1 MSTTTGAL
9 AGLVIGAVVGI
20 GGMMLWHHGSLTGMD
35 HGEMAM
41 AGDGMA
47 MDHSG
52 MAGMGDMPMT
62 GDPDYDFMAGMVPH
76 HQSAIDMA
84 NVVLETTEDP
94 QVRQLAE
101 NILATQQAEIDE
113 MNAWLAA
120 NPQ

>member
-9 AGLVIGAVVGI
+9 AGLVIGAVIGI
-20 GGMMLWHHGSLTGMD
+20 GGMMLWHHGSLTMD
-35 HGEMAM
+35 HGAM
-41 AGDGMA
+41 DQGGMA
-47 MDHSG
+47 MDHFG

-62 GDPDYDFMAGMVPH
+62 GNPDHDFMAGMVPH

-84 NVVLETTEDP
+84 NTVLETTEDP

>member
-9 AGLVIGAVVGI
+9 AGLVIGAIVGI
-20 GGMMLWHHGSLTGMD
+20 GGMMLWDHGSLTGMD
-35 HGEMAM
+35 HGMM
-41 AGDGMA
+41 GHNGMA
-47 MDHSG
+47 MDHDG
-52 MAGMGDMPMT
+52 MAGMGEMPMT
-62 GDPDYDFMAGMVPH
+62 GDTDHDFMAGMVPH

-84 NVVLETTEDP
+84 NTVLETTEDP

-120 NPQ
+120 NQQ

>member
-1 MSTTTGAL
+1 MIMSTATGAI

-20 GGMMLWHHGSLTGMD
+20 GGMMLWHHGGLTMD
-35 HGEMAM
+35 HGAM
-41 AGDGMA
+41 SDGGMA
-47 MDHSG
+47 MDHS
-52 MAGMGDMPMT
+52 GMGDMPMT
-62 GDPDYDFMAGMVPH
+62 GDPDHDFMAGMVPH

-84 NVVLETTEDP
+84 NNVLETTEDP
-94 QVRQLAE
+94 QIRALAE